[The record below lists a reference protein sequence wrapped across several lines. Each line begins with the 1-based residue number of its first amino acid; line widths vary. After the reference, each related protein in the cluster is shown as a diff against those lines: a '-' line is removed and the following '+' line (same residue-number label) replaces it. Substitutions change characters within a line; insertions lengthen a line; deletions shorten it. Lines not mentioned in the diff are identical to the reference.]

1 METSKMTCRGC
12 IWRRRWLFST
22 ANIAAFEQTEDII
35 AAAVDKEDHLLGG
48 TRIHNSTFAVNK
60 QLLHKVLTREGKKR
74 RRSRDKYRGCGK
86 SA

>member
-48 TRIHNSTFAVNK
+48 TRIHTQHSPSTNSSFTRYS
-60 QLLHKVLTREGKKR
+60 QEKV
-74 RRSRDKYRGCGK
+74 RSGGVADIHT
-86 SA
+86 

>member
-1 METSKMTCRGC
+1 MTCRGC

-48 TRIHNSTFAVNK
+48 T
-60 QLLHKVLTREGKKR
+60 QGKKW
-74 RRSRDKYRGCGK
+74 RRSRYTYIGCGK